1 MAFVRVYTGDDGQAH
16 IQDLDLLPANLPNRD
31 RLKLF
36 AATCVSF
43 LSPLRCIQIYMS
55 GGQYEVGPGD
65 AILFEDITGQGHS
78 SRVKGEL
85 VAADV
90 ALPGP
95 YMFDQNLLHIN
106 P

>member
-43 LSPLRCIQIYMS
+43 QCMPDGFL
-55 GGQYEVGPGD
+55 
-65 AILFEDITGQGHS
+65 
-78 SRVKGEL
+78 
-85 VAADV
+85 
-90 ALPGP
+90 
-95 YMFDQNLLHIN
+95 
-106 P
+106 